1 MRESSI
7 PEGWPEHETTAWAR
21 LARQA
26 ARTLQELWDGQQ
38 FSADTSAP
46 GTPQA
51 PGGSGESGEPS
62 AAVEAVG
69 ATERQAV
76 PSTAASAAEKYGGPE
91 GASGETPP
99 TNTQDGEPQNTP
111 ASDAGSEEAAP
122 QSTSGDTATAD
133 TLGAESAGTVARRQL
148 TIVSLRCTQALINL
162 ADVVPEWASAAVRV
176 LIAKDLVPAVASL
189 DVERFAQSAT
199 SELTSAEHE
208 QKLFPY
214 AAALL
219 TSTMARTALID
230 VSQYRT
236 QEIDRGE
243 LRAHAARAREQIV
256 AVSEIV
262 IEQTVLVCLRFNDS
276 ERGGDWIAG
285 CVHPIVIYRLAGALW
300 LSGRILAADAGE
312 QQELISRLNDAQARL
327 AEHARR
333 LTERLI
339 ALHELQPGEQ
349 GEHVALAFCA
359 GALARPQ
366 SARRDYIIAACRASL
381 GGQDAG
387 GRWPAER
394 SASEHSHPDG
404 EGELS
409 VSTYD
414 VADVLAESLLAAS
427 TQDGRMD
434 SSRPPSRE
442 LVDGLLRAAQHADD
456 SIVELDVQDGEGVS
470 AGWHSDH
477 VFGQRR
483 VEADATAAVLNSMVG
498 LRELAN
504 GARRLQALGGFEIAN
519 PRDEFWPE
527 WLRWDRYKADS
538 EPDSKLKILEYLH
551 TEVVQQVVQDPLPW
565 QRTAAKGLLLFG
577 PPGTTKTTIV
587 RALAHGLRWPLIT
600 LSPGNFIEEGLEAIE
615 KQARLVFERL
625 HSLQRAVVLFDECDE
640 LFRERN
646 PSESSDQTRG
656 IAAFM
661 TASMLPKLQD
671 LHDRGQVIFVVVTNY
686 FQTMDPAIKRIGR
699 IDHIIGVPW
708 PDRAQRESIVREVLS
723 ANDAPTNE
731 AVKTLLDKTDGF
743 IRGEL
748 LKAVESLKG
757 RTFDST
763 AAAREAARSAVES
776 LGEKT
781 ISKAAMEEFEKQA
794 NGHSAPHI
802 RAKVDG

>member
-7 PEGWPEHETTAWAR
+7 PDGWPDHEPTAWAR

-38 FSADTSAP
+38 FAADTSAS
-46 GTPQA
+46 GAPQA
-51 PGGSGESGEPS
+51 PEGSVEGDDQGAGIETKEIQAAAGAPEKDGEPEGEPS
-62 AAVEAVG
+62 GETLPADAQDSELQSTLSSHRGPEEAV
-69 ATERQAV
+69 QAQQ
-76 PSTAASAAEKYGGPE
+76 GH
-91 GASGETPP
+91 
-99 TNTQDGEPQNTP
+99 
-111 ASDAGSEEAAP
+111 
-122 QSTSGDTATAD
+122 SGDPATPD
-133 TLGAESAGTVARRQL
+133 VVGKGPHGAVAGRQL
-148 TIVSLRCTQALINL
+148 TVVSLRCTQALINL
-162 ADVVPEWASAAVRV
+162 ADVAPEWASAAVRV

-189 DVERFAQSAT
+189 DVERFAESAT
-199 SELTSAEHE
+199 SELTSAEQE

-230 VSQYRT
+230 VSQYKT
-236 QEIDRGE
+236 EEIDRGE
-243 LRAHAARAREQIV
+243 LEKHAALARAHMGAAGAL
-256 AVSEIV
+256 V
-262 IEQTVLVCLRFNDS
+262 IEQTELVCKRFDDG
-276 ERGGDWIAG
+276 ERDGDWITG
-285 CVHPIVIYRLAGALW
+285 CVHPIVLYCLAGALW
-300 LSGRILAADAGE
+300 LSGRILAADADGP
-312 QQELISRLNDAQARL
+312 QDLIDRLKVAQARL
-327 AEHARR
+327 AAHVRR

-381 GGQDAG
+381 GGQDVG

-394 SASEHSHPDG
+394 SAGEHSHPDG
-404 EGELS
+404 ARQLS

-442 LVDGLLRAAQHADD
+442 LVEGLLRAAQHADD
-456 SIVELDVQDGEGVS
+456 SIVELDVERGEGVS

-527 WLRWDRYKADS
+527 WLRWDRYRTDS
-538 EPDSKLKILEYLH
+538 EPDSQLRILEYLH
-551 TEVVQQVVQDPLPW
+551 TEVVDPIVQDPLPW
-565 QRTAAKGLLLFG
+565 ERTPAKGLLLFG

-615 KQARLVFERL
+615 KQARKVFEQL

-646 PSESSDQTRG
+646 PDESNDQTRG

-708 PDRAQRESIVREVLS
+708 PDKAQRESIVREVLS
-723 ANDAPTNE
+723 ADDAPTNA
-731 AVKTLLDKTDGF
+731 AVKTLVDRTDGF

-757 RTFDST
+757 RTFDSA
-763 AAAREAARSAVES
+763 AAAREAARLAVEL

-781 ISKAAMEEFEKQA
+781 ISKKAMEEFEAQA
-794 NGHSAPHI
+794 KGHSAPHI
-802 RAKVDG
+802 RAKVGS